1 MFYFCHKK
9 INCIAHVFPCPHSQR
24 TQGGILKGCLYLLN
38 SSCNAHRWGPV
49 HFIQS
54 ILETSD
60 NPLKRPYGSP
70 YYMTVSHWIKS
81 AVTHINN
88 GSRLFKGLHGWQA
101 LHWIP
106 TGAVSIYLEYIR
118 DNSLGNS
125 DKGNHRVLLSLSRAG
140 LHVYALRYVHHR
152 PVFIWPFMDKQYI
165 LNALATYQ
173 KR

>member
-24 TQGGILKGCLYLLN
+24 TQGGILKGCLHLLN
-38 SSCNAHRWGPV
+38 SSCNAHWWGPV

-88 GSRLFKGLHGWQA
+88 GSRLFKGLHGWRA

-118 DNSLGNS
+118 DDSLGNS
-125 DKGNHRVLLSLSRAG
+125 DKGNSECSWVSLGLDCMYMPWGMYIIDLYLFDLSWINNI
-140 LHVYALRYVHHR
+140 
-152 PVFIWPFMDKQYI
+152 F
-165 LNALATYQ
+165 
-173 KR
+173 